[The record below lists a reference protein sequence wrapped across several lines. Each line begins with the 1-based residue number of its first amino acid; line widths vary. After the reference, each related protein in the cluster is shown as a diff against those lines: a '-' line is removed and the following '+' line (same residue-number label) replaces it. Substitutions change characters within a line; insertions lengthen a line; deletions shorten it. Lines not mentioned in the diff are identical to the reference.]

1 MLVTTQWPL
10 KRAATSP
17 HLSGF
22 VFYGCLESLTELSAL
37 WNILLS
43 AQGRFKNIAF
53 QDRGTILQEEV
64 LKKHLWVKWV
74 WKWQFWNYIQILTGP
89 VSSDLTQHSVI
100 FCQKSRHFYSKK
112 FRSSYHSGIHGVGI
126 NGVTTL
132 LVWKI
137 IIVGESCECRG
148 WWCPGSFSNQISS
161 SPGPTFTNMV

>member
-1 MLVTTQWPL
+1 MFALFLISQHWDGTGSWNPTSWKTRTRL
-10 KRAATSP
+10 FRTIKSMAADDLMMHGARSSSST
-17 HLSGF
+17 
-22 VFYGCLESLTELSAL
+22 VLTKFAE
-37 WNILLS
+37 NILLS

-112 FRSSYHSGIHGVGI
+112 FRSSYHSEIHGVGI

-137 IIVGESCECRG
+137 IIVGESVE
-148 WWCPGSFSNQISS
+148 
-161 SPGPTFTNMV
+161 V